1 MTSCR
6 QSALT
11 FGAAGQPPVRPDIT
25 RLGFQLAD
33 HGHQAQPQG
42 CWVGGL
48 SRANGGR
55 EQPSETRCLLAT
67 KDATTAADHDIEAG

>member
-1 MTSCR
+1 
-6 QSALT
+6 
-11 FGAAGQPPVRPDIT
+11 
-25 RLGFQLAD
+25 
-33 HGHQAQPQG
+33 
-42 CWVGGL
+42 L